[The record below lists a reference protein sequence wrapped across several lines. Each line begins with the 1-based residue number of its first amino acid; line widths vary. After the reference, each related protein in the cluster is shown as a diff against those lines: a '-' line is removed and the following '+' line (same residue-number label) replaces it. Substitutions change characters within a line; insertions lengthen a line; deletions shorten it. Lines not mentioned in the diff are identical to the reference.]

1 MEAQLMQIQ
10 AKPQDYKVCRACG
23 RINWY
28 ENKECI
34 ECGSDDFSDN
44 VSLVEEYI
52 QEEYRFYTQEYESF
66 EDGKPLTEEEA
77 DFIKIEV

>member
-28 ENKECI
+28 ENKECV
-34 ECGSDDFSDN
+34 ECGSDEFSDN
-44 VSLVEEYI
+44 VSLVEEKI
-52 QEEYRFYTQEYESF
+52 INEYQFYMTEYQDME
-66 EDGKPLTEEEA
+66 GNHLTEEEA
-77 DFIKIEV
+77 DFIKMEV